1 MRKIFLWYDFT
12 VSHLVLQN
20 RLFFSFSL
28 WFSQIHEKK
37 QKSHYL
43 SMSSVT
49 YLFLQKVWFNI
60 SCYFLED
67 IWNFNVS
74 CHFLEGSSLQ
84 LSRHSGCSDLFG
96 ADEKKKKRLQWFDQ
110 FEKKWKRVLDLVSLT
125 LRVSVSL
132 LRGRPKQTWND
143 VNRCDLKERKVIK
156 DLA

>member
-49 YLFLQKVWFNI
+49 YLFLQNVWFNI

-96 ADEKKKKRLQWFDQ
+96 AEKKKKKRLQWFDQ

-125 LRVSVSL
+125 LRVCVSL
-132 LRGRPKQTWND
+132 LRGWPKQTWND